1 MIKMRVTIQEDGL
14 LKEGLTDSLPSSTR
28 VKDLQ
33 TLVTYMK
40 EALVT
45 TARTVLKEEQGKGF
59 DKNPLTIID
68 GKRSEDLNSV
78 KPFGYIEFDA
88 KVASEEFLIP
98 IYQSILDKSKVVT
111 GLYLESNF
119 VYAGGILIAKN
130 MQQFKAW
137 VASSKVGLVNSVRF
151 VNTMP
156 YAGKMERLGLAA
168 SRQQDK
174 WVKSKDRKQRS
185 GPKVRQPNGT
195 YFLSAKAINKQFKH
209 NASIKFE
216 WVNGRTIDLSQSAT
230 QTKGGKP
237 LRRTFH
243 PDSGRKGTYV
253 YPSIMVRF
261 NKGGVTL

>member
-59 DKNPLTIID
+59 DKSPLTIID
-68 GKRSEDLNSV
+68 GKRSDDLNSV
-78 KPFGYIEFDA
+78 KPFGYIQFNA
-88 KVASEEFLIP
+88 KVASEEFLLP

-111 GLYLESNF
+111 GLYIESNF
-119 VYAGGILIAKN
+119 VYVQGTVVAKN

-137 VASSKVGLVNSVRF
+137 IASTDLSSLKSIRF

-156 YAGKMERLGLAA
+156 YAGKLERLGLSS
-168 SRQQDK
+168 SRQLQRITKAKDK
-174 WVKSKDRKQRS
+174 KKRS
-185 GPKVRQPNGT
+185 GTHVRQPNGT
-195 YFLSAKAINKQFKH
+195 YFLSARAVNKRFKH

-243 PDSGRKGTYV
+243 PSSGRKGTYV

-261 NKGGVTL
+261 NKGGVTT

>member
-1 MIKMRVTIQEDGL
+1 MLKMRVSIQESGTL
-14 LKEGLTDSLPSSTR
+14 NEGLTEKLPSSTR

-33 TLVTYMK
+33 TLVAYMK
-40 EALVT
+40 ESLVT
-45 TARTVLKEEQGKGF
+45 IAREVLKEEQGRGF
-59 DKNPLTIID
+59 DKNPVTVVD
-68 GKRSEDLNSV
+68 GKRTDDLNSV

-88 KVASEEFLIP
+88 KVTSEEFLIP
-98 IYQSILDKSKVVT
+98 IYQSIIDKSKVVT
-111 GLYLESNF
+111 GLYVESNF
-119 VYAGGILIAKN
+119 VYVKGTLVAKN
-130 MQQFKAW
+130 MQQLKAW
-137 VASSKVGLVNSVRF
+137 IASTKVGLVNSVRF

-156 YAGKMERLGLAA
+156 YAGKLERLGLSA
-168 SRQQDK
+168 SRQIQRLAK
-174 WVKSKDRKQRS
+174 AKDRRQRS
-185 GPKVRQPNGT
+185 GTHVRQPNGT
-195 YFLSAKAINKQFKH
+195 YFLSARAINKQFKH